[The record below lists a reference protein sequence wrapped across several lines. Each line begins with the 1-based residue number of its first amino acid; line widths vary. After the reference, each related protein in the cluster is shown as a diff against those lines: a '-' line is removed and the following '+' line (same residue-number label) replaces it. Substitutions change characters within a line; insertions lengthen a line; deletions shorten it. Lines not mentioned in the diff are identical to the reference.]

1 MRTKSKKSAKKS
13 VSVRKT
19 KGISKNEKIRRLLS
33 KGKTVSEIADKMD
46 LTYQRVKNVEIA
58 ANR

>member
-1 MRTKSKKSAKKS
+1 MRTKSKTTTKKS
-13 VSVRKT
+13 VKVKKT

-33 KGKTVSEIADKMD
+33 KGKTVSEIADKMK
-46 LTYQRVKNVEIA
+46 LSYQRVKNVEIA